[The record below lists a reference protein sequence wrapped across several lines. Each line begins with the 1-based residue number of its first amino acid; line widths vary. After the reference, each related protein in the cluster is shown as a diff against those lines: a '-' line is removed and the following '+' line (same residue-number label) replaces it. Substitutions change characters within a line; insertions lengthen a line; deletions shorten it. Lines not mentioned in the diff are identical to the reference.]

1 MKLPRYLFQELKK
14 SVQAVSPTVSPN
26 GGDISISSASG
37 STVAK
42 ENLPKFIPRKE
53 FPQYNVLMGEFKGH
67 HSKALTKMRQ
77 LSPQID
83 LILEIRDS
91 RSPVSSRNLLLD
103 RAFSNKEKI
112 IIYSKRDMSNLSKD
126 IMKQWHNK
134 KNNEKFIFIDCKNKN
149 EMNGLLDL
157 IKNKYK
163 TMFPPPPL
171 GLRMLVAGMPNVG
184 KSTLVNNLRK
194 FGLKKDNESF
204 KKVAKT
210 GNQPGVTRNTSEIIR
225 ICEDPDILLY
235 DTPGVLLPEVNDINT
250 MLSLS
255 LIGTVNES
263 KIDPYIV
270 SDYALYMINLQDPT
284 GSKYKEYLSH
294 PTNDINLLLTSIAKK
309 LKKYKKFNKETRYD
323 LTSAALYWNQRISK
337 GKLGKLIF
345 DKEAIP
351 EFFASYQEINNKMNL
366 EKERIDNLKVIFNKR
381 QFEDGDGDNDSNNI
395 DIIDKDSKKSK
406 ENKRVKMS
414 NSLFKSR

>member
-1 MKLPRYLFQELKK
+1 MKFTRYLFQEFKK
-14 SVQAVSPTVSPN
+14 SAQAVSQN
-26 GGDISISSASG
+26 GGVSISSATG
-37 STVAK
+37 GGAVK
-42 ENLPKFIPRKE
+42 ENVPKFIPRKE

-91 RSPVSSRNLLLD
+91 RAPVSSRNLLLE

-112 IIYSKRDMSNLSKD
+112 VIYSKRDMSNLSKD

-270 SDYALYMINLQDPT
+270 SDYALYMINLQDRT
-284 GSKYKEYLSH
+284 GGKYREYLSH

-309 LKKYKKFNKETRYD
+309 LKKFKKFNNETRYD

-345 DKEAIP
+345 DKEALP
-351 EFFASYQEINNKMNL
+351 EFFASYREMNNKMNL
-366 EKERIDNLKVIFNKR
+366 EKERIDNLKVVFNKR
-381 QFEDGDGDNDSNNI
+381 PFEEDEENDQ
-395 DIIDKDSKKSK
+395 DSKKSK